1 METKIFHQQKQI
13 RILSSELNMI
23 GFEGEDGELLEPLA
37 REVLR
42 ECQEQPCDAQLSR
55 SGISQKERRVMYM
68 FYNGHDLLRICS
80 IAELP
85 PDEIFRMLQ
94 SLIAPPSFKLP
105 DAIKVPQYS
114 RVSNPSLAD
123 TARNHPILFSE
134 PALKDL
140 CSCTNV

>member
-1 METKIFHQQKQI
+1 METKASHQQEQI
-13 RILSSELNMI
+13 RILSSELNRI
-23 GFEGEDGELLEPLA
+23 GFEGEDGGLLEPLA
-37 REVLR
+37 RGVLR
-42 ECQEQPCDAQLSR
+42 ECQEQPRDAQLSR
-55 SGISQKERRVMYM
+55 SGISQKERQVMYM
-68 FYNGHDLLRICS
+68 FYNGHDPSSVCS
-80 IAELP
+80 ITELP

-94 SLIAPPSFKLP
+94 SLIAPESFQL
-105 DAIKVPQYS
+105 AGVIKVPQHS